1 LGSSLIPVPFSKV
14 ARRLSQNFGTLM
26 GCDATCPARENGTW
40 EPSSGYGGV
49 HDVSHVFFV
58 NVPCWLFED
67 HLKKYLLETISPIV
81 GSSLKLGRLLTP
93 VSCAF
98 FSTMR
103 GMIGRGRHDD
113 KLFVMGFVKATCLT
127 AST

>member
-1 LGSSLIPVPFSKV
+1 
-14 ARRLSQNFGTLM
+14 M
-26 GCDATCPARENGTW
+26 GHENPHLVTG
-40 EPSSGYGGV
+40 EFMMF
-49 HDVSHVFFV
+49 HMFFFV